1 MGRLHRDEW
10 LDAAKRLAVGRK
22 DRIYHK
28 RDGSRRPNLVIGH
41 EGDKWWAYCQVC
53 KQGDVVPKSHVRLTA
68 RAPAESTLLD
78 APTDIIMS
86 NMLPQ
91 HLSEELEGF
100 LLTKGVTSG
109 MLDAWGYSPRRKRL
123 IVYPDS
129 WGGHACLGRDVTGD
143 SHVKWIVYNLKG
155 KPWVVERLN
164 QQTKLRDT
172 LVLTEDVF
180 SMYKV
185 RWTLA
190 RSLEGALPVNG
201 LYIGTTL
208 GTGLTSDMLAALL
221 REPFHRV
228 VVFYDGD
235 GAGERGAKTVA
246 HRIRA
251 ALPDADVRWL
261 TAPRNMDP
269 KDMHFDDIRKL
280 LLYRGGLIE

>member
-1 MGRLHRDEW
+1 MGLNREDW
-10 LDAAKRLAVGRK
+10 LEQAKRLPVGGK
-22 DRIYHK
+22 ARIMHK
-28 RDGSRRPNLVIGH
+28 RDGSRRPNLALFH
-41 EGDKWWAYCQVC
+41 EADKWGAYCFAC
-53 KQGDVVPKSHVRLTA
+53 GKGDVVPKSHVRLTA
-68 RAPAESTLLD
+68 RAPVESTLLD

-91 HLSEELEGF
+91 HLLEELEGF

-129 WGGHACLGRDVTGD
+129 WGGHACLGRDVTGN
-143 SHVKWIVYNLKG
+143 SGVKWIVYNLKG

-172 LVLTEDVF
+172 LVLTEDLF

-190 RSLEGALPVNG
+190 RTLEGALPVNG
-201 LYIGTTL
+201 LYTGTTL

-221 REPFHRV
+221 REPFRRV

-251 ALPDADVRWL
+251 ALPDADVRWF
-261 TAPRNMDP
+261 TAPRNLDP

-280 LLYRGGLIE
+280 LLYQGGLIE